1 MPYNLTCRIRISWFF
16 FGLLCWGATYAQDT
30 AFAGF
35 MPFHGSIISMAG
47 DGYGTIWFNSGNALY
62 TFDGKDIQK
71 TGEMETRECLMYYK
85 EELQTLEGIRRQGL
99 EVSEPWL
106 GNTRWAKF
114 LPGVSTHIFTASDKE
129 GRIWATNGQD
139 LYAFRI
145 QRDFKTTHQGRSIR
159 GILPSDQGI
168 YVSTYSGLF
177 LNEAPLTPASLF
189 SNGNILYV
197 DERQLLVPERDLL
210 VFNLDDRTFRK
221 VYPQRTLS
229 KRREMELSCL
239 EKAYGT
245 IWAGS
250 TLGLLKMEGD
260 SLVKTAFSLGV
271 QNMHLYDQTLY
282 LATNKGIYTW
292 DGKQY
297 ERVSAFPEMQFN
309 DIRKIGGTWWACS
322 KNGLWSWDD
331 SQQAAGMA
339 FSHLPVSNLETYC
352 IAEDKSGYVWVSTI
366 SGLIRFLPGNDAYEL
381 FFPNKEFNARSLAA
395 IGDTLYFGTVNG
407 LVQFNPLYLPRGNSQ
422 ERVSPY
428 FNSRKIAFLLAGALV
443 LSSLVILFLF
453 RRWKRAERALLEEAG
468 APNNPQPVDLVANLE
483 AYIEANLPMVTVESL
498 CQHSGLS
505 LKSLY
510 RILESNH
517 GLKPG
522 DLIRNI
528 KLRRIR
534 ETLAEDPNIDREA
547 LANRVGYSVQHI
559 NRLLTKIIPPD

>member
-1 MPYNLTCRIRISWFF
+1 M
-16 FGLLCWGATYAQDT
+16 
-30 AFAGF
+30 
-35 MPFHGSIISMAG
+35 
-47 DGYGTIWFNSGNALY
+47 
-62 TFDGKDIQK
+62 
-71 TGEMETRECLMYYK
+71 
-85 EELQTLEGIRRQGL
+85 
-99 EVSEPWL
+99 
-106 GNTRWAKF
+106 
-114 LPGVSTHIFTASDKE
+114 
-129 GRIWATNGQD
+129 
-139 LYAFRI
+139 
-145 QRDFKTTHQGRSIR
+145 
-159 GILPSDQGI
+159 
-168 YVSTYSGLF
+168 
-177 LNEAPLTPASLF
+177 
-189 SNGNILYV
+189 
-197 DERQLLVPERDLL
+197 
-210 VFNLDDRTFRK
+210 
-221 VYPQRTLS
+221 
-229 KRREMELSCL
+229 
-239 EKAYGT
+239 
-245 IWAGS
+245 
-250 TLGLLKMEGD
+250 
-260 SLVKTAFSLGV
+260 
-271 QNMHLYDQTLY
+271 
-282 LATNKGIYTW
+282 
-292 DGKQY
+292 
-297 ERVSAFPEMQFN
+297 
-309 DIRKIGGTWWACS
+309 
-322 KNGLWSWDD
+322 
-331 SQQAAGMA
+331 
-339 FSHLPVSNLETYC
+339 
-352 IAEDKSGYVWVSTI
+352 STI